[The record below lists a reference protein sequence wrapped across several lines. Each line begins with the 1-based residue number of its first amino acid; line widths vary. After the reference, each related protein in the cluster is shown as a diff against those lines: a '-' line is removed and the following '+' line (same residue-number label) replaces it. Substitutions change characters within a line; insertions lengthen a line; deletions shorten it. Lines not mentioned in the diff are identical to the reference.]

1 MINIEEEVFA
11 IVSTAVREQY
21 PKIFMVGEYVKAPP
35 SFPCVSLVEMDNH
48 PDVSTQTTD
57 CMENHAVVMYELNVY
72 SNRTKGKKA
81 ECKEI
86 AALVDSELARL
97 GFTRT
102 MLNPIPNMD
111 DATIYRML
119 GRYTAKVSKNNVIY
133 RR

>member
-1 MINIEEEVFA
+1 MF
-11 IVSTAVREQY
+11 
-21 PKIFMVGEYVKAPP
+21 
-35 SFPCVSLVEMDNH
+35 
-48 PDVSTQTTD
+48 
-57 CMENHAVVMYELNVY
+57 ELNVY
-72 SNRTKGKKA
+72 SNKTKGKKA
-81 ECKEI
+81 ECKAI

-119 GRYTAKVSKNNVIY
+119 GRYTAKVSKENVIY